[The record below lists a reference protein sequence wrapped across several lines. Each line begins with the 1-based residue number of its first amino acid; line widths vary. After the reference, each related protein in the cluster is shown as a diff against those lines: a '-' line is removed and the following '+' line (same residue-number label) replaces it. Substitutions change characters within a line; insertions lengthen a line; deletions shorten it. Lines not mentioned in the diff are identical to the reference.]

1 MVISPFVLLAANAAG
16 VGGCFSLVRGNFSR
30 ETGCGEGRGLQNPLS
45 LFPGKKRKRLLMV
58 SREKGWAAAF
68 QAPPEMPFPAFYGGY
83 WGAESRV
90 WTTQPCMAGSE
101 IGGGSG
107 DALCFSF
114 AAAVRWLREI
124 GGRGGARCPCFCF
137 AAVVV
142 SKERHQALSNCRG
155 AAAKRERR
163 SIRAGPH
170 LHSSATSSVR
180 QQKRRAEHPGETR
193 TFIGVKSGY
202 RRQRP
207 R

>member
-1 MVISPFVLLAANAAG
+1 MPLVSVVVFPLS
-16 VGGCFSLVRGNFSR
+16 GGILSR

-68 QAPPEMPFPAFYGGY
+68 QAPPETPFPAFYGGY
-83 WGAESRV
+83 WGAESRA
-90 WTTQPCMAGSE
+90 WTTQPCMASSE

-107 DALCFSF
+107 CPLLLFCCRSPVVAERLVEGVVPD
-114 AAAVRWLREI
+114 
-124 GGRGGARCPCFCF
+124 GPCFCF

-193 TFIGVKSGY
+193 TFVGVKSGY
-202 RRQRP
+202 RKQRP